1 VTSEQWILRSHS
13 QIPRHWKWEFSAR
26 VSQKFRQTY
35 ISHLINSCCLRWR
48 ILHSGVC
55 PSVETHWST
64 ATIYSLGFDR
74 LTLPSLKD
82 EGILELI
89 LIYRTWVSEFQTGSV
104 RRILNCFLSQ
114 MSSRLTMLLYWIIPV
129 HEHCTVLG
137 LFDSSSSYVLFSKIF
152 IYD

>member
-104 RRILNCFLSQ
+104 RRILNCFFVTNVIQTNYAAL
-114 MSSRLTMLLYWIIPV
+114 MNHSSAWTL
-129 HEHCTVLG
+129 HCSGTLRIK
-137 LFDSSSSYVLFSKIF
+137 LFLCAIQ
-152 IYD
+152 